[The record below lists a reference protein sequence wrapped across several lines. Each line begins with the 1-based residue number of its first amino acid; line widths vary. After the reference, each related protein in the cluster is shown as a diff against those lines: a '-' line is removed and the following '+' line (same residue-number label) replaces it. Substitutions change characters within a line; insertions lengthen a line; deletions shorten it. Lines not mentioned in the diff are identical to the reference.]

1 MLRFGIS
8 QLPPDGDDGAFL
20 DSLVAS
26 GHTAFEV
33 AFVDGFPWKTD
44 RCRRFGE
51 LAAERGI
58 ALSLHAPYFA
68 VLTVEEGDR
77 RQRVL
82 AALEHSLKLAKALG
96 SRIICAHTGY
106 SGGRPAEMLIELALD
121 GLRTIAPKVTDLGV
135 LLGLETSGTERGF
148 GSLGDIALLAAEFP
162 FVSPVVD
169 WAHVHALSGGKL
181 TTPEAFGAVITFL
194 RAEFPA
200 WKIEPLHTQFTD
212 NLFGPKG
219 EIKHVPYGEGSLR
232 ITPLVEAA
240 TAAGLAMTVI
250 SEAHEQSSHQAIF
263 TEFQAAVTASQQ
275 LSSEARVLGSGR
287 VAFPD
292 PVHITRQSR
301 VVGARHPL
309 KLSNAD
315 KQFFPEGF
323 TKGDLVQYYASVSG
337 YLLPHLA
344 QRAIVLARFPNGA
357 TGDFFYE
364 KEAPSHKP
372 EWLVTAPLHSE
383 VRQAS
388 INFCTAPDRESLMW
402 IANLGCIEIH
412 PWLSQIANRGNP
424 DFAIFDLDP
433 AKGASWEQVV
443 EVARLVELVLKKT
456 GLRSYPKTSG
466 ATGLHIYV
474 PIDPVYPYQRVRKFV
489 ETAGRLIASAN
500 PDSATME
507 WDIPKRAGKVF
518 IDHNQNVEGKTIAS
532 VYSVRPFPGPP
543 VSTPIRWEELET
555 VKPGDFTIATIWDR
569 LGKTGDLFRPVLAG
583 GQRLEEAETAL
594 GLG

>member
-1 MLRFGIS
+1 MLRFGKS
-8 QLPPDGDDGAFL
+8 ELPPDGDDGAYL
-20 DSLVAS
+20 DNLVAA
-26 GHTAFEV
+26 GHTAFEL

-44 RCRRFGE
+44 RCRKFGE

-68 VLTVEEGDR
+68 VLTVDGEDR

-96 SRIICAHTGY
+96 GRIICAHTGY
-106 SGGRPAEMLIELALD
+106 RGRRPPERLIELARD

-135 LLGLETSGTERGF
+135 ALGLETSGTERAF

-181 TTPEAFGAVITFL
+181 TTPEAFAAVISFL
-194 RAEFPA
+194 QAEFPA
-200 WKIEPLHTQFTD
+200 GKIEPLHTQFTD

-240 TAAGLAMTVI
+240 AAAGLAMTVI
-250 SEAHEQSSHQAIF
+250 SEAHEQSSHHAIF
-263 TEFQAAVTASQQ
+263 TEFQVAVAATKQ
-275 LSSEARVLGSGR
+275 LPSDARRLGSGR
-287 VAFPD
+287 VAIPD
-292 PVHITRQSR
+292 PVHITSQGQ
-301 VVGARHPL
+301 VVAARHPL
-309 KLSNAD
+309 KLSNPD
-315 KQFFPEGF
+315 KPFFTEGY

-344 QRAIVLARFPNGA
+344 QRAIVLARFPNGTA
-357 TGDFFYE
+357 GDFFYE

-383 VRQAS
+383 VRQAP

-412 PWLSQIANRGNP
+412 PWLSRIGNRSNP

-433 AKGASWEQVV
+433 AEGASWEQVV
-443 EVARLVELVLKKT
+443 EVAKLVELVLERT

-474 PIDPVYPYQRVRKFV
+474 PIDPVYPYSRVRKIV
-489 ETAGRLIASAN
+489 ETVGRLIASAN
-500 PDSATME
+500 PDTATME

-532 VYSVRPFPGPP
+532 VYSVRPFPGAP
-543 VSTPIRWEELET
+543 VSTPIRWDELEI
-555 VKPGDFTIATIWDR
+555 VKPSDFTIATIWDR
-569 LGKTGDLFRPVLAG
+569 LAQQGDLFSPVLRG
-583 GQRLEEAETAL
+583 GQRLEEVETAV
-594 GLG
+594 GIG